1 MAERVERGTRDDR
14 WITRMLRTAPG
25 AVQIALR
32 MLGGETV
39 QLRAM
44 ALTYISLFALVPGL
58 VVAFSVVQ
66 AFTGMQ
72 RISDR
77 LHEFLF
83 ANLAVGAR
91 ATIEPYLDR
100 FIQNA
105 HVTSAGLVGA
115 ALLVWSSVSL
125 FRNVDRAVNE
135 IWGVR
140 RRRPLAQQA
149 TILWLGITLGPL
161 LLAGSVMV
169 GHSTRAFLANTPVRF
184 LGTAAGALLTCTFFS
199 VLYFVVPSTKVR
211 LRNAVA
217 AGVVA
222 GVAWEVAK
230 WGYTLFVAKSFRTHA
245 IYGSVAAIPI
255 FLLWL
260 YLSWSILLFGARLA
274 FVFQYASALIQAP
287 HPRTRSGSEVL
298 AGRAVLAIARAFDR
312 GAEAPDPADVATELV
327 ADADDVS
334 EVLAALKSAGVVVAL
349 ADGGLVPARP
359 LERITLLD
367 VRRALAGEEPPLRAS
382 AEPVASTVK
391 EVEDRAAERLSEIT
405 LRSLCDREPSRASS
419 RPEGKGSRGEDERG
433 SGGPASP
440 PVSPAAEQGSARPV
454 RSV

>member
-1 MAERVERGTRDDR
+1 MAKGVERDNER
-14 WITRMLRTAPG
+14 WVTRMLRTAPG
-25 AVQIALR
+25 AVQVALR

-66 AFTGMQ
+66 AFTGME

-105 HVTSAGLVGA
+105 HVTSAGLVGG

-125 FRNVDRAVNE
+125 FQNVDRAVND

-140 RRRPLAQQA
+140 RRRSIAQQA
-149 TILWLGITLGPL
+149 TIYWVGITLGPL

-169 GHSTRAFLANTPVRF
+169 GHALRTFLAHTPVRF
-184 LGTAAGALLTCTFFS
+184 LGTWAGALVTCVFFS
-199 VLYFVVPSTKVR
+199 IVYVIVPNTKVR

-217 AGVVA
+217 AGLVA
-222 GVAWEVAK
+222 GLAWELAK
-230 WGYTLFVAKSFRTHA
+230 WGYTAFVAKSVRTHA

-260 YLSWSILLFGARLA
+260 HLSWAILLFGARLA
-274 FVFQYASALIQAP
+274 FVFQYASALIQGTHA
-287 HPRTRSGSEVL
+287 RSQAGKEIL
-298 AGRAVLAIARAFDR
+298 AGRALLAVARAFDT
-312 GAEAPDPADVATELV
+312 GGEAPDAGEVANQLG

-334 EVLAALKSAGVVVAL
+334 EVLGALKAAGVVVTL
-349 ADGGLVPARP
+349 GDGGLVPARP

-367 VRRALAGEEPPLRAS
+367 VRRALAGKEQPLRPATGLV
-382 AEPVASTVK
+382 AEAVK
-391 EVEDRAAERLSEIT
+391 EVEDEAAVRLGRVT
-405 LRSLCDREPSRASS
+405 MRSLCDRDRGAPEP
-419 RPEGKGSRGEDERG
+419 ERLE
-433 SGGPASP
+433 GPA
-440 PVSPAAEQGSARPV
+440 AAEQGSAQPV
-454 RSV
+454 QPA